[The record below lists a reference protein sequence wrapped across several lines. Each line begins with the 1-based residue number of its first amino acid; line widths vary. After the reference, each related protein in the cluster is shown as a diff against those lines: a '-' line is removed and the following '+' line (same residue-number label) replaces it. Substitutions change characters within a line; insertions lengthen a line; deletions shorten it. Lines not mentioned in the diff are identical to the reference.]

1 MVAASEMGSGQAMA
15 VKMLRLAMHL
25 SCLSAFSSSARRLK
39 TRSKQPTR
47 RNAMNRRNVLSL
59 SAITALGLAVPPGNA
74 VAQPAADM
82 EGVKSSE

>member
-1 MVAASEMGSGQAMA
+1 MGSGQAMA
-15 VKMLRLAMHL
+15 VMMLRLAMHL

-39 TRSKQPTR
+39 TR